1 MKLKLENINFK
12 FNDLIIL
19 KNTSYTF
26 KENKIY
32 GLLGNNGV
40 GKTTLFNLM
49 KSRYKYSGSIKLN
62 KKDIKNKEIMLIN
75 STPTL
80 PEFMTGK
87 EYISYFLKLTNN
99 KNKDIDYY
107 FNLVKLDNN
116 AQDKLIKDYSH
127 GMKNKLEFIS
137 VMILNPKVILL
148 DEPMS
153 NLDVLS
159 QEEIKDMLKMLKK
172 NHIIIMSTHII
183 DYAINICDEIILMSD
198 NKLNKVNKNK
208 EEIVTK
214 LKGVYDDQNFILLQ

>member
-32 GLLGNNGV
+32 ALLGNNGV
-40 GKTTLFNLM
+40 GKTTLFNLI
-49 KSRYKYSGSIKLN
+49 KNRYKYTGSIKLN
-62 KKDIKNKEIMLIN
+62 KKEIKNKEIMLIN
-75 STPTL
+75 STPML

-99 KNKDIDYY
+99 INRNINYY
-107 FNLVKLDNN
+107 FDLVKLDKNS
-116 AQDKLIKDYSH
+116 QDKLIKDYSH
-127 GMKNKLEFIS
+127 GMKNKIEFIS
-137 VMILNPKVILL
+137 IMILNPKVILL

-159 QEEIKDMLKMLKK
+159 QEEIKTMLNILKK
-172 NHIIIMSTHII
+172 DHIIIMSTHII
-183 DYAINICDEIILMSD
+183 DYAINVCDEVILMS
-198 NKLNKVNKNK
+198 NNTLNRVNKNK
-208 EEIVTK
+208 DEIITK
-214 LKGVYDDQNFILLQ
+214 LKGVYNDQNTILLQ